1 MPSAGCESSLLRI
14 DAIFFTERKN
24 RNGQE
29 VHIQECQ
36 WGKQN
41 FCKSMSKNCLFS
53 LSCYISSTSISLK
66 ILYNAHIIPHINYA
80 SVVWDGC
87 SEVHFKKIIKKSLH
101 RRAGKL
107 ILPDPSLSTEQ
118 KVSALG
124 ILSLPQQLTM
134 RKYLCINVLLNVT
147 YISQRTMAHTTEN
160 NNNNNKNELVVHI
173 SENKAE
179 GIHTKHVNNP
189 LGAGTAP

>member
-1 MPSAGCESSLLRI
+1 MSMGKTELLQKHVKKLFILSQLLPIINI
-14 DAIFFTERKN
+14 DIIK
-24 RNGQE
+24 
-29 VHIQECQ
+29 
-36 WGKQN
+36 
-41 FCKSMSKNCLFS
+41 
-53 LSCYISSTSISLK
+53 K
-66 ILYNAHIIPHINYA
+66 ILYNAHILPHINYA

-87 SEVHFKKIIKKSLH
+87 SEVHLKKLIKKSLH

-118 KVSALG
+118 KVSALA
-124 ILSLPQQLTM
+124 IISLPQQLTM

-179 GIHTKHVNNP
+179 GIHTKH
-189 LGAGTAP
+189 G